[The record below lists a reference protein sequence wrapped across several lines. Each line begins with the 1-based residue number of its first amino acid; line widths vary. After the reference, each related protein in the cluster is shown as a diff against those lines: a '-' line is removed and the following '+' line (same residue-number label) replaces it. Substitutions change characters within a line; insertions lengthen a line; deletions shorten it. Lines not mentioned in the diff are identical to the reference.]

1 MARIAR
7 QINQLTKEDC
17 MFEEGKP
24 ATETPKRDLN
34 EVFDLDRKKLTRKI
48 VDQMEQAM
56 RDIDAAREDLK
67 AITASA
73 KEASFGPRDVKAMQR
88 IAKLRKDDKGGA
100 AKEELEA
107 LERIGE
113 AVGFSLFAGAA
124 HAE

>member
-73 KEASFGPRDVKAMQR
+73 KEASFGPRDVKTMQR
-88 IAKLRKDDKGGA
+88 IATLRTDDKGGA
-100 AKEELEA
+100 AKQEVA
-107 LERIGE
+107 ARTRTGE
-113 AVGFSLFAGAA
+113 AARCRLF
-124 HAE
+124 EW

>member
-1 MARIAR
+1 
-7 QINQLTKEDC
+7 

-24 ATETPKRDLN
+24 ASETPKRDLN

-67 AITASA
+67 AIIASA
-73 KEASFGPRDVKAMQR
+73 KEAAFSPRDVEAMKK

-100 AKEELEA
+100 AKEPLKA
-107 LERIGE
+107 LKRIGE
-113 AVGFSLFAGAA
+113 GRESGV
-124 HAE
+124 EER